1 MNSKMSIKGILAM
14 TIIASICLMFL
25 NMSMAANTAKV
36 AVESANIRENMTTD
50 SSILVKVAQNEELE
64 VLETLEDWCKVQ
76 YKDVTGYIK
85 KDLITINQE
94 NEASEEEQN
103 VTETQEETSQP
114 AEDETAQTTEE
125 TELGKY
131 YLLENIEIKLIPLI
145 NAKELVNIEGGQ
157 EVNVT
162 KIMNGWAHIEVQSDK
177 TPAEGWVRLDK
188 LKSEAKKQEE
198 DAQKAAEEA
207 ARQAEL
213 DKTAPAIKTSYV
225 QSTTVNL
232 RKENNTT
239 SEILSKLNQNT
250 AVEVLSEEAGW
261 SKCRVN
267 GTVGYV
273 STQYLGSKKVEE
285 EATSRGATAARS
297 NVPVSKNGAGAAA
310 LARSLVGS
318 RYVHGAAG
326 PNTFDCSGLT
336 YYIYQKLGV
345 TISRTSYDQAKN
357 GVSVSKSAVQPG
369 DILIFK
375 GGGHVGIYVGGD
387 KFVHAGNSKTGVK
400 EVKFSTY
407 GGFVDARRIL

>member
-114 AEDETAQTTEE
+114 AEDATAQTTEE

-145 NAKELVNIEGGQ
+145 NAKELVNVEGGQ

-297 NVPVSKNGAGAAA
+297 NVPVSASSSSVVNFAYTLLGKAYKYGGT
-310 LARSLVGS
+310 
-318 RYVHGAAG
+318 G
-326 PNTFDCSGLT
+326 PNAFDCSGFT
-336 YYIYQKLGV
+336 QYVYSHCGV
-345 TISRTSYDQAKN
+345 NLPRTSGDQ
-357 GVSVSKSAVQPG
+357 SKCGITVTTPAPG
-369 DILIFK
+369 DLVCYS
-375 GGGHVGIYVGGD
+375 GHVAIYIGNGQVI
-387 KFVHAGNSKTGVK
+387 HASSPKTGVCITGINSAK
-400 EVKFSTY
+400 KGGYTVKR
-407 GGFVDARRIL
+407 VM